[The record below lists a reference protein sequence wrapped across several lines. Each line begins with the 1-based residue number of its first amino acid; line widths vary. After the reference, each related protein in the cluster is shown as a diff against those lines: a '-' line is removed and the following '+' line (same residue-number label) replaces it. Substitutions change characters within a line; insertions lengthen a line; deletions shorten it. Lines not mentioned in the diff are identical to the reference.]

1 MSGALPETTGPVM
14 LGPGPA
20 MDGPGRGGPADPD
33 PSRRLQLIELEILRE
48 LARRCDEASLRW
60 FVIGGTLLG
69 AARHRG
75 FIPWDDDIDVG
86 MPRPDYERFEALC
99 RRYPDDR
106 FPWQSCAIDPA
117 YPFMYGK
124 LLHAGSRLVEPALA
138 HLPIRHAIAV
148 DVFPLDGA
156 PGSGL
161 GRRVH
166 GLAFKVAATTL
177 GARIRRSGPRR
188 YGAYLFRAIP
198 RSWATGLID
207 RLAARFPYDDSPY
220 VVNASGAWG
229 YRRECQPRGRFEPS
243 ASLPFEGMAVP
254 VPGRWHE
261 YLAQVYGDYLQ
272 LPPPEERR
280 ARHGF
285 TIRSLGSPVDTADP
299 VPRPDR

>member
-1 MSGALPETTGPVM
+1 VSGPVPVTSG
-14 LGPGPA
+14 LGPAPVARGPGPVTA
-20 MDGPGRGGPADPD
+20 GPADPGLL
-33 PSRRLQLIELEILRE
+33 RRVQLVELQVLRE
-48 LARRCDEASLRW
+48 LARRCDEESLRW

-69 AARHRG
+69 AVRHQG

-99 RRYPDDR
+99 RRSPDDR
-106 FPWQSCAIDPA
+106 FPWQSCATDPA

-124 LLHAGSRLVEPALA
+124 LLHADTSVVEPALA

-148 DVFPLDGA
+148 DVFPFDGA

-161 GRRVH
+161 GRRFH
-166 GLAFKVAATTL
+166 GLAFKAAATTL

-188 YGAYLFRAIP
+188 YAAYLLRAVP
-198 RSWATGLID
+198 RSWATGLIGL
-207 RLAARFPYDDSPY
+207 LARRFPYDASPY

-229 YRRECQPRGRFEPS
+229 YRRECQPRGRLEPS
-243 ASLPFEGMAVP
+243 ATLPFEGLTVP

-261 YLAQVYGDYLQ
+261 YLAHVYGDYLQ
-272 LPPPEERR
+272 LPPPEQRR

-285 TIRSLGSPVDTADP
+285 TIRSLGGAADVTDP
-299 VPRPDR
+299 APRGPGT